1 MKEVFLLLYVILNLV
16 GYVVM
21 YIDKR
26 KAKQQKWRISEKSLW
41 YTALV
46 GGAFGL
52 WIGMYR
58 HRHKTKHKMF
68 TIGLPIVATAHL
80 LIFASILV
88 VLS

>member
-1 MKEVFLLLYVILNLV
+1 MKEVFLLLYVIINLV

-41 YTALV
+41 YTAFV

-52 WIGMYR
+52 WIGMYH
-58 HRHKTKHKMF
+58 HRHKTKHKIF
-68 TIGLPIVATAHL
+68 TIGLPIVAMAQI
-80 LIFASILV
+80 LIFTSILV